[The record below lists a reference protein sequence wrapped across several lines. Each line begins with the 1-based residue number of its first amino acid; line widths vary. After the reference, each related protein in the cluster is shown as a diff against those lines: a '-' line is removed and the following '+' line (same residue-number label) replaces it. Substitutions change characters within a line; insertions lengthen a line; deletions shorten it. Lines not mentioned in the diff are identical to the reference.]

1 MIDISFDETKQLHNE
16 MFNTTDY
23 LMCREMWLRIQDK
36 QIPFLGELQARDKL
50 TKKDRGI
57 VDSAAWRA
65 NLTFAGG
72 MVNGSVPQTVDWFDL
87 ASQDAG
93 DEDQTLKEIIQA
105 RRNVVNIHF
114 NNSNF
119 YTAVHG
125 SYLELPFGQ
134 SPVGTF
140 FVPSKGFVFENYSIG
155 SYAYSLD
162 INQDVSGFAVK
173 KEMTASQIAQ
183 KFGIE
188 KLPDRLQDK
197 IKEKRGFEAK
207 ENVYWLVIL
216 NPNPNKKSIGYD
228 SKRFLSLYWLESANK
243 FIHESGF
250 DSCPIAVARYLAMP
264 GSVYALG
271 PGWFADSD
279 TRIMYEMLKN
289 AMGNMALFENP
300 PLQAPSGVEVDYR
313 PGAITELAQEAGA
326 AGKVQSLFDIAPVF
340 QQILEVK
347 AGIEDKVNSAYN
359 VNLFAMLEQAKFD
372 ASGRTAFEWNL
383 RQQEKMQQLSP
394 VITRINH
401 EFLGKIIE
409 RVYGIID
416 VNGGFDA
423 FPPQYEGRDIHINY
437 ISPLAQLQKMAG
449 TQSFEMALAAIA
461 QLGQIKPQA
470 YNMLDEEEW
479 LRPYYE
485 RIGAPLKTLRTHEE
499 YQEILKQQA
508 QAESEQKDMAT
519 AAQMAQPV
527 ESYTKAAANVQ
538 SMANDQT
545 NAPLEQL
552 LGELRQV

>member
-1 MIDISFDETKQLHNE
+1 MIDISFDEAKQLHNE

-36 QIPFLGELQARDKL
+36 QLPFLGELQSRDKL

-57 VDSAAWRA
+57 IDSAAWRA

-87 ASQDAG
+87 ASQDAS
-93 DEDQTLKEIIQA
+93 DDDQTLKEIIQG
-105 RRNVVNIHF
+105 RRNVVNLHF

-125 SYLELPFGQ
+125 ANLELPFGQ

-140 FVPSKGFVFENYSIG
+140 FVPSKGFVFENYSVG

-173 KEMTASQIAQ
+173 KEMTASQLAQ

-188 KLPDRLQDK
+188 KLPDRLQSK
-197 IKEKRGFEAK
+197 IKEKRGFEGK

-228 SKRFLSLYWLESANK
+228 SKKFLSLYWLEGANQY
-243 FIHESGF
+243 IHESGF
-250 DSCPIAVARYLAMP
+250 DSCPIAVARYLAIP
-264 GSVYALG
+264 SSVYALG

-313 PGAITELAQEAGA
+313 PGAITELSENGVA
-326 AGKVQSLFDIAPVF
+326 KVQSLFDIAPVF

-416 VNGGFDA
+416 FNGGFEA
-423 FPPQYEGRDIHINY
+423 FPPEYEGREIHINY

-461 QLGQIKPQA
+461 QLGQLKPQSL
-470 YNMLDEEEW
+470 NMLDEEEW

-485 RIGAPLKTLRTHEE
+485 RIGAPLKILRTHDE
-499 YQEILKQQA
+499 YQEILKQQMEA
-508 QAESEQKDMAT
+508 QAAQKNVEET
-519 AAQMAQPV
+519 AQMAQPI

-538 SMANDQT
+538 SMANDKT